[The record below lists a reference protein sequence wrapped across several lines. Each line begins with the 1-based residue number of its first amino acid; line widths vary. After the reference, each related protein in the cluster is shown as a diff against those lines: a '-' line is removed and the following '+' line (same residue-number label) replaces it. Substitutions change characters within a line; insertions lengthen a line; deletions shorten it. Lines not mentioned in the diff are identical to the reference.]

1 MAATVQSVRDLDLGG
16 AFSAL
21 TEAQI
26 QTYLDL
32 AARMIDASVWGDCYD
47 QAHALLGAH
56 LVQEATQAATG
67 AVGPVTSA
75 SAGGLSVSYGGGG
88 ISGAVSGT
96 RFAEMLNDLWDACG
110 GVSSAVVATG
120 HSCDES
126 SFPMFF
132 AAAGSTSAPSSGGFT
147 DAYKTKLDGIADGA
161 TANASDAD
169 LRDRATHTGT
179 QTAAT
184 ISDFAA
190 SVDARLG
197 GFAPLAS
204 PTFTG
209 TVTAPNPPS
218 GSSDQ
223 TVATTSWV
231 RSVATGG
238 GGGSVDLGPL
248 TNRVTTL
255 EASQTAQNTDIA
267 ARAPLA
273 SPALTGV
280 PTAPTASTGT
290 STTQVATT
298 AFVAAAIPAPVD
310 LAPLTGRVS
319 TAETMITAL
328 ETSQGAQ
335 DTTIAAAQAKAD
347 SNEAA
352 IASKAPLASP
362 ALTGSP
368 TAPTPAASSDG
379 TEIATTAFVVSKI
392 PAAVDLGPLTTRVT
406 TLETSQGTQDT
417 AITAAQA
424 KADANET
431 ALSAKAPLASPT
443 FTGVPKGPT
452 ASPGENTTQLATT
465 AFVTNAVA
473 GVSGGGAPLASP
485 VFTGNPRA
493 PTPAT
498 GDNDTSIAT
507 TQFVKNVL
515 PDVSGIATNAAAIS
529 ALQAGQGAQDTAIA
543 AKADTASPTLT
554 GAPKAPTPAGT
565 ATGTEIATAAF
576 VLSKIP
582 AATDLGPLT
591 ARVDA
596 LETSQGTQDTAIAA
610 RAPLASPALTGNPT
624 APTQTSGNNSTRLAT
639 TAFVQ
644 AALPD
649 TSGIATN
656 ANAISTIQTEQ
667 TTQNTAITA
676 AQTKADANETALAQK
691 ASIASP
697 TFTGVP
703 RAPTPANSSNDTT
716 IATTAFVKANAGS
729 GGGSG
734 PAPDPFPYW
743 NRFTV
748 FSTPG
753 NASWTAP
760 AGVTEAVVILVGGGG
775 GGGGGCNV
783 ASGTTGAGGGGGGSS
798 SVQIGKV
805 AVTPGTSY
813 PLVIANGGTGGAGAT
828 DAKAADGAV
837 GGNSTGFSL
846 TATGGNGGVGG
857 NTTAAGTGGT
867 GGTVSGGD
875 QTASDELKT
884 RGTVAHLDGQYVPS
898 VQNTVLSAQTPHWAY
913 TGFCRD
919 GQDGGQGGLPA
930 LTRGNGRNG
939 GDGGKGQLQQAGG
952 GAGGFGGGGGGRSN
966 GAGGGG
972 GWGSMCWGGNGSRGA
987 TSQGLLYFFGYGGG
1001 GGGGQPGGGN
1011 PDLRFERQNAGTGNY
1026 SMELAFNT
1034 GSGLV
1039 SAPGAGN
1046 GGGGG
1051 GGPGGGGGGGTG
1063 ALAGAANAGGNGA
1076 AGRIVILWHA

>member
-110 GVSSAVVATG
+110 GAASGVIASR
-120 HSCDES
+120 HSCGEGAY
-126 SFPMFF
+126 PMFF

-190 SVDARLG
+190 SVDVRLT

-238 GGGSVDLGPL
+238 GGGSVDLTPL
-248 TNRVTTL
+248 TNRVTAL
-255 EASQTAQNTDIA
+255 EASQTTQDTAIT

-298 AFVAAAIPAPVD
+298 AFVAAAIPTPVD

-319 TAETMITAL
+319 TAETKITA
-328 ETSQGAQ
+328 
-335 DTTIAAAQAKAD
+335 
-347 SNEAA
+347 
-352 IASKAPLASP
+352 
-362 ALTGSP
+362 
-368 TAPTPAASSDG
+368 
-379 TEIATTAFVVSKI
+379 
-392 PAAVDLGPLTTRVT
+392 
-406 TLETSQGTQDT
+406 LETSQGTQDT
-417 AITAAQA
+417 AI
-424 KADANET
+424 
-431 ALSAKAPLASPT
+431 
-443 FTGVPKGPT
+443 
-452 ASPGENTTQLATT
+452 
-465 AFVTNAVA
+465 
-473 GVSGGGAPLASP
+473 
-485 VFTGNPRA
+485 
-493 PTPAT
+493 
-498 GDNDTSIAT
+498 
-507 TQFVKNVL
+507 
-515 PDVSGIATNAAAIS
+515 
-529 ALQAGQGAQDTAIA
+529 A
-543 AKADTASPTLT
+543 AKANTASPTLT

-591 ARVDA
+591 ARVGA

-624 APTQTSGNNSTRLAT
+624 APTQSSGNNSTRLAT

-649 TSGIATN
+649 ISGITTN
-656 ANAISTIQTEQ
+656 ASAISTLQTEQ

-676 AQTKADANETALAQK
+676 AQAKADANETALAQK
-691 ASIASP
+691 ANLASP
-697 TFTGVP
+697 TFTGTP
-703 RAPTPANSSNDTT
+703 QAPTPANSSNDTS
-716 IATTAFVKANAGS
+716 IATTAFVKAN
-729 GGGSG
+729 GGGGGGGG

-748 FSTPG
+748 FSTTG

-760 AGVTEAVVILVGGGG
+760 AGVTEVVAVIVGAGG

-783 ASGTTGAGGGGGGSS
+783 ASGSTGAGGGGGGAGA
-798 SVQIGKV
+798 VQIGKIT
-805 AVTPGTSY
+805 VTPGTAY
-813 PLVIANGGTGGAGAT
+813 PLVIGNGGAGGAGAT
-828 DAKAADGAV
+828 GAKAADGSV
-837 GGNSTGFSL
+837 GENSTGFGL
-846 TATGGNGGVGG
+846 TANGGGGGIGG
-857 NTTAAGTGGT
+857 NTTVAGTGGP
-867 GGTVSGGD
+867 GATVSGGD
-875 QTASDELKT
+875 QNASNELKS
-884 RGTVAHLDGQYVPS
+884 RGTVGHLDGQYVPS
-898 VQNTVLSAQTPHWAY
+898 VANTVLSAQTPY
-913 TGFCRD
+913 YQYDGFCRD

-952 GAGGFGGGGGGRSN
+952 GAGGYGGGGGGRSN

-972 GWGSMCWGGNGSRGA
+972 GWGILAWGGNGSRGA
-987 TSQGLLYFFGYGGG
+987 TSQGLAYFVGYGGG

-1026 SMELAFNT
+1026 SAELAFNT
-1034 GSGLV
+1034 GSGYIA
-1039 SAPGAGN
+1039 APGAGN

-1051 GGPGGGGGGGTG
+1051 GGAGAGGGGGTG
-1063 ALAGAANAGGNGA
+1063 ALAGAENAGGTGA
-1076 AGRIVILWHA
+1076 AGRIVIYWHA